1 MDDLDDLILHL
12 VSTTRLSRPEA
23 VRVVQEVFAFL
34 AESPEAFVV
43 RRHAELRTANQP
55 NAAIFERIARELRDR
70 RFRGPD
76 LSERQI
82 RRLIYG

>member
-1 MDDLDDLILHL
+1 MDDLDDLIAHL
-12 VSTTRLSRPEA
+12 VTTTRLSRPEA

-43 RRHAELRTANQP
+43 RRHAELRAADRP
-55 NAAIFERIARELRDR
+55 NPAIFAQIGRELRDR
-70 RFRGPD
+70 RFRGPE